1 MEQLQET
8 NSELTRLIQNSFL
21 GEIETKSYTYREW
34 QNESQALFRKEQ
46 NIWLEEMNK
55 VNGKLADRQGRQA
68 GFLADWEVGFSSN
81 LGRDHVLSV
90 EAKDLRLVL
99 NDLENLRPRIE
110 VSYIIIVQH
119 HASRKDQIYLEG
131 ELYTTTNCTWVWP
144 IHVAVSGVE
153 PVHDTPNTI
162 YSGFTGMIDSPFP
175 GGLSQSGVGSLGDGD
190 SLLGDNPS
198 HFSTGYGSFTAVDR
212 SSGSNAGMNG

>member
-8 NSELTRLIQNSFL
+8 NSELSRLIQNSFST
-21 GEIETKSYTYREW
+21 EIETKSYTYIEW

-46 NIWLEEMNK
+46 NTWLEEMNK

-99 NDLENLRPRIE
+99 NDLENPRPRIE

-119 HASRKDQIYLEG
+119 HASHKNQISFKG
-131 ELYTTTNCTWVWP
+131 DFYTTTNCTWVWP

-153 PVHDTPNTI
+153 PVQDSPNTI
-162 YSGFTGMIDSPFP
+162 CSGFTGIIESPFP
-175 GGLSQSGVGSLGDGD
+175 VGSLGERD

-198 HFSTGYGSFTAVDR
+198 HFSTGCGSFTAVDR
-212 SSGSNAGMNG
+212 SSGSNAGMDGW